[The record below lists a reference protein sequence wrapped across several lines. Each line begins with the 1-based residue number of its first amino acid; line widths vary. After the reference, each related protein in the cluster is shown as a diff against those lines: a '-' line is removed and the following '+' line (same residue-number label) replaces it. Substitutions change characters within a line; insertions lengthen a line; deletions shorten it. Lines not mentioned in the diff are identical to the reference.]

1 MSVQRLVLAGGGVRF
16 RARVKWQGVEVT
28 TRTFDRRMDAVAWE
42 QEQSRRLRRGEWVDP
57 KRGKVPLRVVGD
69 AWLASR
75 STQKQRTQDTDRGN
89 WRRYIEPRFG
99 SRPVASITQAE
110 VTEWIGT
117 LVTLNGLATATVT
130 RALATLRGVL
140 DHAVADERITR
151 NVAAKVRPPRRRSMR
166 EPKALTVEQLRVLAG
181 GFSGQDADVVLFLG
195 LTGLRWSEM
204 VALRPGDVIEVPGLG
219 VRVQRAMTSAG
230 GGGRLVLDT
239 VKNNR
244 ARTVPL
250 VDELRPVLDRAIA
263 VGGRAGYLFCSPTG
277 EPLRLS
283 NWRRHSG
290 WSETIRD
297 LGFAPLRI
305 HDLRHT
311 AASVWIAAG
320 ADVKV
325 VQRVLG
331 HATASMTVDL
341 YGHLMD
347 RSLWDTAARLGVTL
361 GGISGASDAIASV
374 SDEPDADSQAV
385 DLR

>member
-1 MSVQRLVLAGGGVRF
+1 MSVQRYVLGSGAVRF
-16 RARVKWQGVEVT
+16 RARVKWQSREVA
-28 TRTFDRRMDAVAWE
+28 TRSFERRMDALSWE

-57 KRGKVPLRVVGD
+57 RRGMVAVRVVAE
-69 AWLASR
+69 AWLRSR

-99 SRPVASITQAE
+99 DRPIASLTQAE
-110 VTEWIGT
+110 VTEWIGA
-117 LVTLNGLATATVT
+117 LVTGRGLAPATVT

-151 NVAAKVRPPRRRSMR
+151 NVAAKVRAPRRRSVH

-181 GFSGQDADVVLFLG
+181 ALAERDGDLVLFLG
-195 LTGLRWSEM
+195 LTGLRWSEL
-204 VALRPGDVIEVPGLG
+204 AGLRVSDVIEVPGLG
-219 VRVQRAMTSAG
+219 VRVQRATTSSG
-230 GGGRLVLDT
+230 GGGRLVTDS

-244 ARTVPL
+244 ARTVP
-250 VDELRPVLDRAIA
+250 VVAELRPVVDRAI
-263 VGGRAGYLFCSPTG
+263 GRGVKAGLLFGSP
-277 EPLRLS
+277 ERDQLRLS
-283 NWRRHSG
+283 NWRRDSG
-290 WSETIRD
+290 WSRVTRE

-331 HATASMTVDL
+331 HASATMTVDL

-347 RSLWDTAARLGVTL
+347 RSLWDTADRLGGVL
-361 GGISGASDAIASV
+361 GGISGASATPGSVPASGGAK
-374 SDEPDADSQAV
+374 ADGT
-385 DLR
+385 